1 MKCDRH
7 CRNMHKTHKTG
18 FSAKNPHIILLSEAI
33 HCKMFAIHKQVLLM
47 RVHHKVSRVP
57 SRVASLDPSGLLDI
71 ASFIC
76 ICSRVFSVVKVRQS
90 EGEQGNPLLPRG
102 IWTKT
107 PVWLKLSLFCLAAR
121 AVLLCS
127 TAGIYTPQSSLT
139 AHLPVEID
147 SLCFLQD
154 ERDFE
159 PLVHLSDCRY
169 IRGYRRNLLHHRAK
183 SVQIFSVTL
192 PTRVFKLSSWER
204 SVSITLSCPPSPLVS
219 LSQSVTATLFI
230 QGFFMTNICHI
241 ASLS

>member
-1 MKCDRH
+1 MWNVIGIAGICIKPTKLDSLQ
-7 CRNMHKTHKTG
+7 KTHT
-18 FSAKNPHIILLSEAI
+18 SSTEAI

-47 RVHHKVSRVP
+47 RVLKVSRVP

-147 SLCFLQD
+147 SLCFLRD
-154 ERDFE
+154 ERLFE
-159 PLVHLSDCRY
+159 PLVAFEWTADILEVTEEFAASQS
-169 IRGYRRNLLHHRAK
+169 K
-183 SVQIFSVTL
+183 SVQIFWRYQQEYLNCLLRKICLLVL
-192 PTRVFKLSSWER
+192 NYFVF
-204 SVSITLSCPPSPLVS
+204 VHPSP
-219 LSQSVTATLFI
+219 
-230 QGFFMTNICHI
+230 
-241 ASLS
+241 

>member
-1 MKCDRH
+1 MWNVIGIAGICIKPTKLDSLQ
-7 CRNMHKTHKTG
+7 KTHTSYYCLKQYI
-18 FSAKNPHIILLSEAI
+18 AKCLQSIN
-33 HCKMFAIHKQVLLM
+33 KFLLM

-147 SLCFLQD
+147 SLCFLRD
-154 ERDFE
+154 ERLFE
-159 PLVHLSDCRY
+159 PLVAFEWTADILEVTEEFAASQS
-169 IRGYRRNLLHHRAK
+169 K
-183 SVQIFSVTL
+183 SVQIFLTL
-192 PTRVFKLSSWER
+192 PTRVFKLSLEKDLFTGSQLLCLCP
-204 SVSITLSCPPSPLVS
+204 SITLVS
-219 LSQSVTATLFI
+219 LSQSLRHFSYSVFYE
-230 QGFFMTNICHI
+230 
-241 ASLS
+241 